1 MNDRRFFL
9 LTAGAAAITLARFG
23 GKSSALAAATPA
35 FQTTSL
41 LLPLSDVFFEPPS
54 PCIAAGENVPLAGN
68 VHVVT
73 TYPPEPDLR
82 TVNIYLNMAGVQ
94 GTGQTSGSL
103 YIGTGSNKLIGAAYP
118 PEPFFANFALE
129 PTNGCASVTLP
140 LSFNLVF
147 ASDGTLLPE
156 SSVSVFHPA

>member
-1 MNDRRFFL
+1 MNDRRSFL
-9 LTAGAAAITLARFG
+9 LTTGATAMTLARFG
-23 GKSSALAAATPA
+23 GTSPVLAATAAA
-35 FQTTSL
+35 FKTTSL
-41 LLPLSDVFFEPPS
+41 LLPLSDVFFEPPN
-54 PCIAAGENVPLAGN
+54 PCVAAGENVPLAGN

-73 TYPPEPDLR
+73 TFPPEPFLR

-103 YIGTGSNKLIGAAYP
+103 YIGTGSNKLIGVAYP
-118 PEPFFANFALE
+118 PEPFLANFALE
-129 PTNGCASVTLP
+129 PTDGCASVTLP